1 MSLAWVSVGAL
12 LLAVILSCTT
22 TINIGVLSIALAL
35 IVGVFL
41 GGMSPDAVL
50 AGFPTDLLIT
60 LVSVTLLFSIAN
72 CNGTLARLTDH
83 AVRLCRG
90 NALALPFMF
99 FMVGFFIATIGA
111 GATPASAL
119 LAPPAMAAAA
129 RAKISPLLMAIMAG
143 NGVLAGTLSPFAPT
157 GIVAH
162 GVMERIGLGGYE
174 WYTFGYNAF
183 AHALVGVAGFA
194 LLGGWKILRSGGREV
209 NIDGI
214 AEGIDSN
221 EDTSEMSIQHWLTT
235 IGIVILILAVV
246 GFSMEVG
253 MAAIIIAAALL
264 LLGTVD
270 ESKAIKDMPWG
281 VILMVTGVTV
291 LISMLRETQGLDL
304 ITTGIANVSS
314 AATVEAIVAFA
325 AGFISVY
332 SSTSGVVLPA
342 FLPMVP
348 SLAQQLGGINELN
361 IAWSMAVSASLV
373 DLSSLSTVGAL
384 FMASAAPGTDIRK
397 LFNALLI
404 WGMSMSVVGA
414 VLCWALFG

>member
-1 MSLAWVSVGAL
+1 MSLAWISVGAL
-12 LLAVILSCTT
+12 LLAVTLSCTT
-22 TINIGVLSIALAL
+22 TINIGVLALALAL

-41 GGMSPDAVL
+41 GGMSPDAVI
-50 AGFPTDLLIT
+50 AGYPTDLLVT

-72 CNGTLARLTDH
+72 CNGTLARVTDH

-129 RAKISPLLMAIMAG
+129 RAKIPPLLMAIMAG

-157 GIVAH
+157 GLVAH
-162 GVMERIGLGGYE
+162 GVMENIGLGGVE
-174 WYTFGYNAF
+174 WYTFAFNAF
-183 AHALVGVAGFA
+183 AHALVGVLGFA
-194 LLGGWKILRSGGREV
+194 LLGGWKFVRSGGR
-209 NIDGI
+209 
-214 AEGIDSN
+214 
-221 EDTSEMSIQHWLTT
+221 MSADQVADNQENATPMNRQHWLTS
-235 IGIVILILAVV
+235 IGIVALIIGVV
-246 GFSMEVG
+246 GFSLDVG
-253 MAAIIIAAALL
+253 MVAIIIAAALL

-270 ESKAIKDMPWG
+270 ESKAIKEMPWG

-291 LISMLRETQGLDL
+291 LISLLRETQGLDL
-304 ITTGIANVSS
+304 ITSGIANVST
-314 AATVEAIVAFA
+314 ATTIEPIVAFA
-325 AGFISVY
+325 AGLISVY

-348 SLAQQLGGINELN
+348 SLAEQLGGIDQLS

-384 FMASAAPGTDIRK
+384 YMASAAPGTNIRK

-414 VLCWALFG
+414 LLCWVMFG